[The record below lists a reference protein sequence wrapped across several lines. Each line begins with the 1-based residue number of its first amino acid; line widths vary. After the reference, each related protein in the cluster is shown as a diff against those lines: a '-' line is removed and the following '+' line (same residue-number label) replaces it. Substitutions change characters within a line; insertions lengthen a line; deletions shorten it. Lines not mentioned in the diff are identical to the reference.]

1 MIYVKK
7 ILVTHKL
14 PGNYLNEIKNYEVK
28 IRPEN
33 ENSEKWLL
41 NNIKDANGILITLT
55 DKIDREILNY
65 AENLEV
71 ISTYS
76 VGYDHID
83 VKYALS
89 KGIRVTNTPEVLTDS
104 TADMI
109 FGLMIAIA
117 RRVVEGDKLIR
128 NNKWE
133 AGWYPQ
139 FMLGT
144 DVSGATLGIIG
155 MGRIG
160 RAMLQ
165 RAHGFN
171 MKCIYYSKHRHDV
184 DAEYVSLDE
193 LLQKS
198 DYVALCMDYNKETH
212 HFMDYDKFL
221 KMKKSAFIINGTRG
235 KVINENDLIKALD
248 NKIIKGAALDVFE
261 REPLNSENPL
271 TKMDNVI
278 VTPHL
283 GSATVET
290 RDKMAYV
297 AVKNLINILSGVEPI
312 YEIKN
317 IS

>member
-1 MIYVKK
+1 MKK
-7 ILVTHKL
+7 ILVTYKL

-33 ENSEKWLL
+33 ENPEKWLL
-41 NNIKDANGILITLT
+41 NNIKDAYGILITLM
-55 DKIDREILNY
+55 DKIDREIIDH
-65 AENLEV
+65 AENLKV

-89 KGIRVTNTPEVLTDS
+89 KGIRVTNTPEVLSDS

-117 RRVVEGDKLIR
+117 RRLVEGDKLIR

-133 AGWYPQ
+133 AGWYPE

-144 DVSGATLGIIG
+144 DVHGLTIGIVG

-160 RAMLQ
+160 RAILK
-165 RAHGFN
+165 RAHGFD
-171 MKCIYYSKHRHDV
+171 MRCIYYSRHKHDV
-184 DAEYVSLDE
+184 DAQYVDIDE
-193 LLQKS
+193 LLKKS
-198 DYVALCMDYNKETH
+198 DYVVLCMDYNSETH

-235 KVINENDLIKALD
+235 KVINENDLIKALN
-248 NKIIKGAALDVFE
+248 NKIINGAALDVFE
-261 REPLNSENPL
+261 NEPLKSENPL

-283 GSATVET
+283 GSATKET

-297 AVKNLINILSGVEPI
+297 AVKNLINTLSGNEPL
-312 YEIKN
+312 YEIK
-317 IS
+317 I

>member
-1 MIYVKK
+1 MKK
-7 ILVTHKL
+7 ILVTYKF

-33 ENSEKWLL
+33 ENPEKWLL
-41 NNIKDANGILITLT
+41 NNIKDAYGILITLM
-55 DKIDREILNY
+55 DKIDREIIDH
-65 AENLEV
+65 AENLKV

-89 KGIRVTNTPEVLTDS
+89 KGIRVTNTPEVLSDS

-117 RRVVEGDKLIR
+117 RRLVEGDKLIR

-133 AGWYPQ
+133 AGWYPE

-144 DVSGATLGIIG
+144 DVHGLTIGIVG

-160 RAMLQ
+160 RAILK
-165 RAHGFN
+165 RAHGFD
-171 MKCIYYSKHRHDV
+171 MRCIYYSRHKHDV
-184 DAEYVSLDE
+184 DAQYVDIDE
-193 LLQKS
+193 LLKKS
-198 DYVALCMDYNKETH
+198 DYVVLCMDYNSETH

-235 KVINENDLIKALD
+235 KVINENDLIKALN
-248 NKIIKGAALDVFE
+248 NKIINGAALDVFE
-261 REPLNSENPL
+261 NEPLKSENPL

-283 GSATVET
+283 GSATKET

-297 AVKNLINILSGVEPI
+297 AVKNLINTLSGNEPL
-312 YEIKN
+312 YEIK
-317 IS
+317 I